1 LVNSYTATC
10 RREGPWWV
18 VHVPE
23 LDRTSQ
29 AGRLSQVEGVA
40 RSLVATYTEDDPAT
54 AQVTVDLRV
63 PDGLIEVLAAA
74 ASAREDAD
82 RISLDAH
89 ALRRGL
95 ARRLATEGFAV
106 RDIAALVGVSYGDAQ
121 QFLDDGASVVV

>member
-1 LVNSYTATC
+1 
-10 RREGPWWV
+10 V

-40 RSLVATYTEDDPAT
+40 RSLVATYTEDDPVT
-54 AQVTVDLRV
+54 AEVKVDLRV
-63 PDGLIEVLAAA
+63 PDSLVEVLAAA
-74 ASAREDAD
+74 ASSREDGD
-82 RISLDAH
+82 HISLDAI

-106 RDIAALVGVSYGDAQ
+106 RDIAALIGVSYGGTQQLLGDDAAT
-121 QFLDDGASVVV
+121 DA